1 MILYDE
7 LRGEDEFES
16 GSGMVGERQRKER
29 ERRYVEGPLGF
40 VAFIF

>member
-7 LRGEDEFES
+7 LRGEDEF

-29 ERRYVEGPLGF
+29 ERRYVEGPLDF
-40 VAFIF
+40 VASIF